1 MVLRL
6 AARWPLQIESQ
17 VTATR
22 PGGVTRLD
30 MTNERW
36 RYTNVYA
43 QSVFGA
49 EDDLLRDLVRRAAE
63 EDVPNW
69 AVSADI
75 GRLLGI
81 LVAMTPGKL
90 ALEIGTLA
98 GYSAI
103 WIARALAPDGRLI
116 TIEFE
121 DRHADFASRQFE
133 RAGLTD
139 RIELRRGAA
148 LDVLPAIAA
157 EIGERSLDFAFVDA
171 DKREYPAYFAAV
183 RPLIAVGGLL
193 VVDNVFGTG
202 GSWIDDLSDVGSAAT
217 DRMNRAVAADAAFD
231 ATALAVR
238 SGLLIA
244 RRIMA

>member
-1 MVLRL
+1 VVLRL

-121 DRHADFASRQFE
+121 DRLVEA
-133 RAGLTD
+133 
-139 RIELRRGAA
+139 GAA
-148 LDVLPAIAA
+148 DRAKSLLEEA
-157 EIGERSLDFAFVDA
+157 GEKAW
-171 DKREYPAYFAAV
+171 
-183 RPLIAVGGLL
+183 
-193 VVDNVFGTG
+193 VFGE
-202 GSWIDDLSDVGSAAT
+202 IVD
-217 DRMNRAVAADAAFD
+217 AADAVAD
-231 ATALAVR
+231 QRVE
-238 SGLLIA
+238 IC
-244 RRIMA
+244 